1 MKKRPRSQKLVS
13 EINITP
19 LTDVILVLLIIFM
32 LITPL
37 ILESSIK
44 IQLPKSGASAQ
55 GSEEK
60 DVQVTITSGG
70 EAYLENSKYSLR
82 ADTDIFKFKLAA
94 ALKKSSKQ
102 AISISADREVKY
114 DYVMKVIDLSK
125 QAGFK
130 QVVLVSESEPCK
142 PPQCG

>member
-1 MKKRPRSQKLVS
+1 MKKRSRTQKLVS

-44 IQLPKSGASAQ
+44 IQLPKSGASSQ

-70 EAYLENSKYSLR
+70 DAYMENNKYSLR
-82 ADTDIFKFKLAA
+82 ADTDIFKFKLSA
-94 ALKKSSKQ
+94 ALKKSSRQ
-102 AISISADREVKY
+102 TISISADREVKY

-142 PPQCG
+142 PPQCN